1 MPIVHLV
8 NSTRKKSLTQ
18 DHVERRQARAVQFT
32 RDVVGDPDLADE
44 IEELSTE
51 VYAERKRL
59 QLANPKKRKEVKNNM
74 VRQTEQK
81 LDELAQKVDSLIEAI
96 KSRGTEAGSSR
107 SKHARLNPSVSSF
120 SRLSQRVKE
129 QIIGERDE
137 ILDALEEAQDALDE
151 CRYDEA
157 QEILDEILGQYE
169 TEGEQDQSERDEE
182 GN

>member
-1 MPIVHLV
+1 
-8 NSTRKKSLTQ
+8 
-18 DHVERRQARAVQFT
+18 
-32 RDVVGDPDLADE
+32 
-44 IEELSTE
+44 
-51 VYAERKRL
+51 
-59 QLANPKKRKEVKNNM
+59 M

-107 SKHARLNPSVSSF
+107 SKPARLNPSVSSF

-129 QIIGERDE
+129 QTIGERDE